1 MFEGNIRRDTICI
14 ALANETCKEPIIKLH
29 KGVCSNIKVPSL
41 PTFLSRDRFAMPKTD
56 SERLHIIEFLMPL
69 V

>member
-1 MFEGNIRRDTICI
+1 MFEGNNRRDMICI
-14 ALANETCKEPIIKLH
+14 ALSNETCEDPMIKLH
-29 KGVCSNIKVPSL
+29 QGVCSNIKVPSL

-56 SERLHIIEFLMPL
+56 SERLHITEFLMPL